1 MEAMT
6 TYGPD
11 INVTVPPGL
20 AAALDLH
27 ELHGKVNYYAPALT
41 ALSLASPLYCGDL
54 WRIRGRVGKSVR
66 TYHRSTI
73 APAISTH
80 PDENLRLEFK
90 PFEMSRSLSD
100 YHNYFLLWLALILNR
115 ELEGRAT
122 EQTRIYDMGQI
133 ARCGLDAETV
143 RTRAREVL
151 TTTPKTLEPW
161 GFDCG
166 PLHHFWTRLE
176 AERLPADEIIELFD
190 REKSIPGVLRHLV
203 DLQ

>member
-11 INVTVPPGL
+11 INVTLPSGL

-54 WRIRGRVGKSVR
+54 WRIRERVGKSVR

-73 APAISTH
+73 APAISIH

-90 PFEMSRSLSD
+90 PFRDEPFPLRLSQL
-100 YHNYFLLWLALILNR
+100 FSALA
-115 ELEGRAT
+115 
-122 EQTRIYDMGQI
+122 
-133 ARCGLDAETV
+133 C
-143 RTRAREVL
+143 
-151 TTTPKTLEPW
+151 
-161 GFDCG
+161 
-166 PLHHFWTRLE
+166 
-176 AERLPADEIIELFD
+176 
-190 REKSIPGVLRHLV
+190 V
-203 DLQ
+203 D